1 MTYNAKQKGG
11 SGLGFKVRIEID
23 PECNE
28 EIIIKCK
35 SLNEEALRLQ
45 SLISDTASDEIE
57 LSLGSDIHFVK
68 ISGILFFETDGT
80 KTLIKGSVDRV
91 DAYKFEGNVYVRVV
105 DYKTGQ
111 KDFSPCDLEK
121 GKNLQMFLYL
131 SAIEDTKNNALLEDI
146 GVCNGG
152 NWRGG
157 EWQDGVWNGGDWHCG
172 NWRKGVW
179 NNGTWHGGW
188 WYDGSWKGGVWKGG
202 NQLGSTGKWTSA
214 TPKAI
219 WK

>member
-80 KTLIKGSVDRV
+80 KTAAHTKNRMYFTDLKLYELEERLPRSFMRV
-91 DAYKFEGNVYVRVV
+91 SKSCIAN
-105 DYKTGQ
+105 T
-111 KDFSPCDLEK
+111 
-121 GKNLQMFLYL
+121 
-131 SAIEDTKNNALLEDI
+131 SAICSIKREL
-146 GVCNGG
+146 
-152 NWRGG
+152 
-157 EWQDGVWNGGDWHCG
+157 
-172 NWRKGVW
+172 
-179 NNGTWHGGW
+179 
-188 WYDGSWKGGVWKGG
+188 
-202 NQLGSTGKWTSA
+202 TGICEA
-214 TPKAI
+214 RFPDTPKKIYISRSYYKAFKEKI
-219 WK
+219 KETRLK